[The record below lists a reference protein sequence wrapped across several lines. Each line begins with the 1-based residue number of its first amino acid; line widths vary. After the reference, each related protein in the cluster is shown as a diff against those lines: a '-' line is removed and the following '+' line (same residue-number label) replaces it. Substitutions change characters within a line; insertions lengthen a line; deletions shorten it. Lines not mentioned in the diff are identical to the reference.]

1 MKAWI
6 FSDLHTEFDEPTSP
20 LEVPVADIC
29 ICAGDIC
36 DGGPARTVR
45 YLGEHVSRSMPVVFV
60 PGNHEYYRASIVEGL
75 REALDVASE
84 HYPNVHVLSRRAVTL
99 GGYRFVGATLWS
111 DFNLYG
117 NMSWALYSAQNELND
132 YRKIK
137 LSKEPFRR
145 FTSGHASGQ
154 NLQDKYFIWHRLEER
169 NAEPTV
175 VVTHHAPS
183 ILSLAPE
190 FVGAPLTPSFV
201 SNLEPDIAKY
211 QPVAWVHGHLHNRS
225 DYTIVNTRV
234 ICNPRGYPDEP
245 VPDFDPS
252 LVIDLGEHTVG
263 QTF

>member
-1 MKAWI
+1 MRAWI
-6 FSDLHTEFDEPTSP
+6 FSDLHTEFDEKVAP
-20 LEVPVADIC
+20 LTIPKADVC
-29 ICAGDIC
+29 ICAGDIR
-36 DGGPARTVR
+36 DGGPARTVH
-45 YLGEHVSRSMPVVFV
+45 YLGEYVSRSMPVILV
-60 PGNHEYYRASIVEGL
+60 PGNHEYYRSSIVEGL
-75 REALDVASE
+75 KEAFDTASE
-84 HYPNVHVLSRRAVTL
+84 RYPNVHVLSRRAVTL

-117 NMSWALYSAQNELND
+117 NMNWALYSAQNELND

-145 FTSGHASGQ
+145 FTAGHARGQ
-154 NLQDKYFIWHRLEER
+154 NLQDKHFIRTTLDE
-169 NAEPTV
+169 ACVGPTV

-190 FVGAPLTPSFV
+190 FVGDPLTPSFV

-211 QPVAWVHGHLHNRS
+211 QPVAWIHGHLHNRS
-225 DYTIVNTRV
+225 DYSIVGTRV

-252 LVIDLGEHTVG
+252 LVIDLGDQAFG
-263 QTF
+263 

>member
-6 FSDLHTEFDEPTSP
+6 FSDLHTEFNDKIGP
-20 LEVPVADIC
+20 LKVPEAEVC

-36 DGGPARTVR
+36 DGGPANAVR
-45 YLGEHVSRSMPVVFV
+45 YLGEHVSRSMPVIFV
-60 PGNHEYYRASIVEGL
+60 PGNHEYYRSSTVEGL
-75 REALDVASE
+75 KEAFETASE
-84 HYPNVHVLSRRAVTL
+84 FYPSVHVLTRRAITL

-117 NMSWALYSAQNELND
+117 NMNWAMHSAQTELND

-145 FTSGHASGQ
+145 FTSGHASRF
-154 NLQDKYFIWHRLEER
+154 NHLDKHFIRCTLDEPYDG
-169 NAEPTV
+169 PTV

-183 ILSLAPE
+183 VLSLAAE
-190 FVGAPLTPSFV
+190 FAGAPLTPSFV

-225 DYTIVNTRV
+225 DYNIVDTRV

-245 VPDFDPS
+245 VLDFDPS
-252 LVIDLGEHTVG
+252 LVIDLGDHVVG
-263 QTF
+263 